1 MQHREEAMIKVIEKS
16 LKKKKKHIMSPE
28 EGLGLYKK
36 RLHLPKRLELK
47 TEIEIDVL
55 LGIVMGDLR
64 NFH

>member
-1 MQHREEAMIKVIEKS
+1 
-16 LKKKKKHIMSPE
+16 MSTE

-36 RLHLPKRLELK
+36 RIHLPKRLELK
-47 TEIEIDVL
+47 TEVEGDVF